1 MTIMKYYHIINTGL
15 LCGALLLAG
24 CDDEL
29 ELQPEQ
35 TLSAESAFADELT
48 AQGSLIGVYSKAQ
61 DLEVF
66 GSMPQV
72 IADYQSD
79 NVNFV
84 GSFPTLQEIN
94 DYSTLSDN
102 GSIAGIWRDNYE
114 TILTANAVID
124 NVPEVDDPGFTAEE
138 KAQFVAE
145 AKFMRALVNFQMV
158 NLFADP
164 IQVGGAGNPGIP
176 LVTEP
181 FEGDVA
187 LPARAT
193 VGEVHALIQEDLQEG
208 ITALPDNNVGRA
220 TSGAAQALLSRL
232 HLYRGEYQQAADLAR
247 AVIDGGVY
255 MLAPNYS
262 FYSQNTAEEIFSL
275 QNSATDNGRTG
286 SGGWASYYSPAES
299 GGRGDAPFSQ
309 DLIDAYAEEPGDLR
323 FSNLIEYSPDSSA
336 IFTSKFLDATTN
348 ADNVP
353 IIRVTEM
360 YLNLAEALAELNGIN
375 QESVDLINELR
386 TRAGL
391 TPWTIGQF
399 GSQEEFIDAILVERR
414 KELAFEG
421 HRRMDLLRKGKPL
434 RTEGIGAELSNPG
447 DPKTVMPI
455 PQRELDLNP
464 NLIQND
470 GY

>member
-1 MTIMKYYHIINTGL
+1 MKYSHIIYTGL
-15 LCGALLLAG
+15 LSGGLLLTS
-24 CDDEL
+24 CDEEL
-29 ELQPEQ
+29 ELQPQQ
-35 TLSAESAFADELT
+35 TLSADAAFADELT
-48 AQGSLIGVYSKAQ
+48 SQGSLIGVYSKAQ
-61 DLEVF
+61 DLEVY

-79 NVNFV
+79 NVNFI

-94 DYSTLSDN
+94 DFSTLSDN
-102 GSIAGIWRDNYE
+102 GSISTLWADNYE
-114 TILTANAVID
+114 TILAANAVIA

-145 AKFMRALVNFQMV
+145 AKFLRALVNFQMV

-164 IQVGGAGNPGIP
+164 INVEGAGAPGIP
-176 LVTEP
+176 IVNDP
-181 FEGDVA
+181 FTGEVE

-193 VGEVHALIQEDLQEG
+193 VGEVHTQIQQDLQEG
-208 ITALPDNNVGRA
+208 ITALPETNLGRA
-220 TSGAAQALLSRL
+220 TRGAAQALLSRL

-247 AVIDGGVY
+247 TVINDGVY
-255 MLAPNYS
+255 QLAPNYS
-262 FYSQNTAEEIFSL
+262 FYSQNTNEEIFSL

-309 DLIDAYAEEPGDLR
+309 DLLDAYAEEPGDLR
-323 FSNLIEYSPDSSA
+323 FSTLIEYSPDSSL
-336 IFTSKFLDATTN
+336 IFTDKFSDATTN

-353 IIRVTEM
+353 IIRITEM

-391 TPWTIGQF
+391 PAWTVGQF

-434 RTEGIGAELSNPG
+434 RSTGPTAGVSNPG
-447 DPKTVMPI
+447 DPKTIMPI
-455 PQRELDLNP
+455 PQREMDLNS
-464 NLIQND
+464 NLVQNE

>member
-1 MTIMKYYHIINTGL
+1 MKYSHILFTGL
-15 LCGALLLAG
+15 LSGGLLLSG

-29 ELQPEQ
+29 ELQPQQ
-35 TLSAESAFADELT
+35 TLSADAAFADELT
-48 AQGSLIGVYSKAQ
+48 AQGSLIGVYSLTQ
-61 DLEVF
+61 DLEVY

-79 NVNFV
+79 NVNFI
-84 GSFPTLQEIN
+84 GSFPTLQDIN
-94 DYSTLSDN
+94 DYVTLSDN
-102 GSIAGIWRDNYE
+102 GSLSTLWRDNYE
-114 TILTANAVID
+114 TILAANAVIA

-145 AKFMRALVNFQMV
+145 AKFLRALVYFQMV

-164 IQVGGAGNPGIP
+164 INVAGADGLGIP
-176 LVTEP
+176 IVNDP
-181 FEGDVA
+181 FTGEVE
-187 LPARAT
+187 LPERAT
-193 VGEVHALIQEDLQEG
+193 IGEVHTQIQQDLQDG
-208 ITALPDNNVGRA
+208 ITALPESNLGRA
-220 TSGAAQALLSRL
+220 TSVAAQALLSRL

-247 AVIDGGVY
+247 VVIDGGVY
-255 MLAPNYS
+255 ELASNYS
-262 FYSQNTAEEIFSL
+262 FYSQNTSEEIFSL

-309 DLIDAYAEEPGDLR
+309 DLLDAYAEEPGDLR
-323 FSNLIEYSPDSSA
+323 FSTLIEYSPDSSL
-336 IFTSKFLDATTN
+336 IFTDKFSDAVTN
-348 ADNVP
+348 SDNVP

-391 TPWTIGQF
+391 TPWTVGQF
-399 GSQEEFIDAILVERR
+399 GSQEEFVDAILVERR

-421 HRRMDLLRKGKPL
+421 HRRMDLLRKGKAL
-434 RTEGIGAELSNPG
+434 RSSGPNADDSNPG
-447 DPKTVMPI
+447 DPKTIMPI
-455 PQRELDLNP
+455 PQREIDLSP
-464 NLIQND
+464 NLVRND